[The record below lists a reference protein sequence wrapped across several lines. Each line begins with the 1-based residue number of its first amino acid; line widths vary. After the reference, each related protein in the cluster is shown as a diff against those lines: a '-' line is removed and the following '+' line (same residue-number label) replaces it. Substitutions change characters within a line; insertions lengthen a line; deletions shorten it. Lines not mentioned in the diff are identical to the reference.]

1 MNTPTRTAGQVKR
14 LVLSIGG
21 TKLILDPSIT
31 REEALSIV
39 DILAKGAK
47 EQNYVYAGAPIHR
60 EVQYAESDVDI
71 SLRVTSAEIHE
82 SRAAAQQAADAAVA
96 EAKEVTK

>member
-1 MNTPTRTAGQVKR
+1 MNTPTKTTGQVKR

-31 REEALSIV
+31 RAEALSIV

-47 EQNYVYAGAPIHR
+47 EQNCVYTGAPLHS
-60 EVQYAESDVDI
+60 EVQYAEGDVDI
-71 SLRVTSAEIHE
+71 TLRITAAEIHE
-82 SRAAAQQAADAAVA
+82 SRAAAQAAADAATA
-96 EAKEVTK
+96 AAKGGS